1 MANGFCIVAKPSYL
15 KTVVQ
20 KTNYIPFMN
29 LILHLLLDAAV
40 IFGLAYF
47 MPQVDVKNFG
57 TCILIAVLLGLLNF
71 FLGWVIRFPLNL
83 VTFFLLTGIVRI
95 VVTAVLLKLIDKFL
109 DSFTIV
115 GFWPALVIAVAVAVA
130 GTLIDRSSPTP
141 QMVESGYVVLMKL
154 GLTFA

>member
-1 MANGFCIVAKPSYL
+1 
-15 KTVVQ
+15 
-20 KTNYIPFMN
+20 MN

-40 IFGLAYF
+40 IFGLAYL
-47 MPQVDVKNFG
+47 MPQIDVKNFG

-71 FLGWVIRFPLNL
+71 VVGWVIRFPLNL

-95 VVTAVLLKLIDKFL
+95 IVTAVLLKLIDRFL

-130 GTLIDRSSPTP
+130 GMLIDRSAPTT
-141 QMVESGYVVLMKL
+141 QMVESGYVAIMNLSLKFV
-154 GLTFA
+154 

>member
-1 MANGFCIVAKPSYL
+1 
-15 KTVVQ
+15 
-20 KTNYIPFMN
+20 MN

-57 TCILIAVLLGLLNF
+57 TALLIALLLGLLNF
-71 FLGWVIRFPLNL
+71 AVGWLIRFPLNL

-95 VVTAVLLKLIDKFL
+95 VVTAILLKLIDRFM

-115 GFWPALVIAVAVAVA
+115 GFWPALVIAIAVAVA
-130 GTLIDRSSPTP
+130 GVLIDRSAPTP
-141 QMVESGYVVLMKL
+141 EMVESGYEVALFSCL
-154 GLTFA
+154 RWA